1 MIFVMSC
8 SNVQNT
14 AELYCEVSEEAF
26 AEHAGALAK
35 VENEEA
41 IYTGVFLIRQRD
53 AFCNGHLTDG

>member
-1 MIFVMSC
+1 MLFVASC
-8 SNVQNT
+8 FGVQNT
-14 AELYCEVSEEAF
+14 AELYCKVSEEAF

-53 AFCNGHLTDG
+53 AFCNGHL